1 VRRGLKG
8 VDERGTG
15 DLTERER
22 NSGTT
27 ARRQCGGGGPVSRRG
42 HEAEERGDG
51 GDGVLERAH
60 EGG

>member
-1 VRRGLKG
+1 VRRGVKG

-22 NSGTT
+22 NNGMT
-27 ARRQCGGGGPVSRRG
+27 ARRQCGGGGPVRRRG

-51 GDGVLERAH
+51 GDGVLECAH